1 MKYTEYGQFLK
12 VGYHLQN
19 RLQLQ
24 GFLYF
29 QKAVKLLRNMQ
40 INDVHSNIYI
50 NGKSE
55 KLVTENN
62 FVEKKFLE
70 SPA

>member
-1 MKYTEYGQFLK
+1 MTF
-12 VGYHLQN
+12 GYHLEN

-24 GFLYF
+24 GFLHF
-29 QKAVKLLRNMQ
+29 QKAVILLRNMQ
-40 INDVHSNIYI
+40 IYDVYSNIYI

-62 FVEKKFLE
+62 FVEKKILE